1 MPNNNELE
9 ALLKIA
15 AQRLGTNPDT
25 LKNEAQSG
33 ELAKLLGNMSA
44 NDAAKL
50 QQVLNDKNA
59 ANKLLST
66 PQAQALLE
74 KLMGGK

>member
-9 ALLKIA
+9 ALLNLA
-15 AQRLGTNPDT
+15 AQRLGTNPDA
-25 LKNEAQSG
+25 LKDEAKSG
-33 ELAKLLGNMSA
+33 DLAKLLGNMSA
-44 NDAAKL
+44 NDATKL
-50 QQVLNDKNA
+50 QQVLSDKDA

-66 PQAQALLE
+66 PQAQILLQ